1 MAEQD
6 NKITSRRSVRNVY
19 SEQNSNRRGRKN
31 VEVAK
36 ENKEKARIK
45 RELAIGIATKKI
57 KTSKKQDDKYTNKP
71 SNKEV
76 KNSVDNI
83 LKRSKKIAIN
93 AKKANKYRNNRNF
106 KFKQPP
112 TNAERVL
119 KITAPNGDQKTPKI
133 PEIEKDVLRVIII
146 GGNEEVGRNMVVFE
160 YGTGKKNSDI
170 VIVDIGMQFPEE
182 DMPGIDY
189 IVPNISYLTGKEK
202 RIRGVIFTHGHLDHI
217 GAAPIVLEQLGYP
230 PVISRDLTL
239 ALIKKKVE
247 DGNPGAA
254 NRLKTISIK
263 DINKKLSLGIFKAKF
278 FEVEHSIMDSMG
290 VALETP
296 VGTPIHLGDWT
307 ISHDPADGKKITYE
321 ALKDLKAPRILL
333 LESLGAIKTGTSS
346 EKIVQGNLED
356 LIKGAK
362 GRIILATFASQVK
375 RIKLLLEFCEK
386 IGRRVALDGYSM
398 RTNVE
403 IAKEFGYINVNKD
416 TLIPINDIHKYKN
429 NEILVLC
436 TGAQGEHNAA
446 LNKIVTE
453 HHRFIKIQKNDT
465 IVFSS
470 SVIPGNERSIQRLKD
485 NLYRKCDNVIHSDV
499 MDIHMGG
506 HSNSADIQTVIK
518 MVEPQYFLPVYANH
532 FFLKESVK
540 RAVEIGFPKGKTAVL
555 DNGHILEFSKNGAK
569 LRKEKVDTSYVFVD
583 GLGVGDIGHMVLRDR
598 QALAE
603 DGMYTI
609 IILIRSDSKKV
620 VNVQITSR
628 GFIFVKDN
636 FDIVNETKEKVIKIV
651 ANITSKDM
659 LIDSKEIEV
668 DIREKIGEYLFKKTE
683 RRPMVLPVVIEV

>member
-1 MAEQD
+1 MTEQD

-19 SEQNSNRRGRKN
+19 SKQSFNRRGKKN
-31 VEVAK
+31 VEVAI
-36 ENKEKARIK
+36 EKAKTR
-45 RELAIGIATKKI
+45 RETAMGIAKKNIKTEKKI
-57 KTSKKQDDKYTNKP
+57 EDKLVNVS
-71 SNKEV
+71 SNKEI
-76 KNSVDNI
+76 KNSIDNV
-83 LKRSKKIAIN
+83 LKRSKKIANNI
-93 AKKANKYRNNRNF
+93 KKASKSRNKNNRNF
-106 KFKQPP
+106 RFKQPP
-112 TNAERVL
+112 TNAERIL
-119 KITAPNGDQKTPKI
+119 KITSSNGEQKMPNI
-133 PEIEKDVLRVIII
+133 PPIEKDILRVIVI

-160 YGTGKKNSDI
+160 YGTDKNNSDI

-189 IVPNISYLTGKEK
+189 IVPNISYLKGKEK

-217 GAAPIVLEQLGYP
+217 GAAPIVLKQLGYP

-254 NRLKTISIK
+254 QRLKTISIK
-263 DINKKLSLGIFKAKF
+263 DINKQLSLGIFKAKF

-296 VGTPIHLGDWT
+296 VGTLIHLGDWT
-307 ISHDPADGKKITYE
+307 ISHDPADGQKITYE
-321 ALKDLKAPRILL
+321 ALKELKAPRILL
-333 LESLGAIKTGTSS
+333 LESLGSIKTGTSS
-346 EKIVQGNLED
+346 EKIVQGNLEG
-356 LIKGAK
+356 LIKNAK

-386 IGRRVALDGYSM
+386 IGRKVALDGYSM

-403 IAKEFGYINVNKD
+403 IAKELGYIKMNKD
-416 TLIPINDIHKYKN
+416 TLIPINDIHKYKDS
-429 NEILVLC
+429 EILVLC

-446 LNKIVTE
+446 LNKIVTD

-506 HSNSADIQTVIK
+506 HSNASDIQEVIK

-555 DNGHILEFSKNGAK
+555 DNGHILEFSKKGAK
-569 LRKEKVDTSYVFVD
+569 LRKEKADTSYVFVD

-598 QALAE
+598 QMLSE

-609 IILIRSDSKKV
+609 TVLVRSKSKKV
-620 VNVQITSR
+620 VNIQVTSR

-636 FDIVNETKEKVIKIV
+636 FDIVNETKQKVIQIV
-651 ANITSKDM
+651 ANTTNEEMS
-659 LIDSKEIEV
+659 IDTKEIENN
-668 DIREKIGEYLFKKTE
+668 IREEIGEYLFQKTE

>member
-1 MAEQD
+1 MTEQD
-6 NKITSRRSVRNVY
+6 NKITSRRLVRNVY
-19 SEQNSNRRGRKN
+19 SEQSSNRRGKKN

-36 ENKEKARIK
+36 ENKEKARTR
-45 RELAIGIATKKI
+45 RELAMGIATRKPAI
-57 KTSKKQDDKYTNKP
+57 TKKQDNQSTGIF

-83 LKRSKKIAIN
+83 LKRSKKIAAN
-93 AKKANKYRNNRNF
+93 AKKAKKFRSNKGLRFN
-106 KFKQPP
+106 QPL
-112 TNAERVL
+112 TNGERIL
-119 KITAPNGDQKTPKI
+119 KITSPNGNQKTPKI
-133 PEIEKDVLRVIII
+133 PEIEKDVLRVIVI

-160 YGTGKKNSDI
+160 YGTGKNNSDI

-189 IVPNISYLTGKEK
+189 IVPNISYLRGKEK

-217 GAAPIVLEQLGYP
+217 GAAPIVLRQLGYP

-247 DGNPGAA
+247 DGNPGASK
-254 NRLKTISIK
+254 RLKTISIK
-263 DINKKLSLGIFKAKF
+263 DIDKKLSLGMFRAKF

-296 VGTPIHLGDWT
+296 VGTLIHLGDWT

-321 ALKDLKAPRILL
+321 ALKELKAPRILL
-333 LESLGAIKTGTSS
+333 LESLGSVKTGTSS
-346 EKIVQGNLED
+346 EKIIQGNLES
-356 LIKGAK
+356 LIRRTK
-362 GRIILATFASQVK
+362 GRIILTTFASQIK
-375 RIKLLLEFCEK
+375 RINLLLEFCQK
-386 IGRRVALDGYSM
+386 IGRKVALDGYSM

-403 IAKEFGYINVNKD
+403 IAKELGYIKVSKD
-416 TLIPINDIHKYKN
+416 ILIPINDIHKYKD

-446 LNKIVTE
+446 ISKMVTE

-470 SVIPGNERSIQRLKD
+470 SVIPGNERSVQRLKD
-485 NLYRKCDNVIHSDV
+485 NLYRKCDNVIHSDI

-506 HSNSADIQTVIK
+506 HSNASDIQEVIK

-540 RAVEIGFPKGKTAVL
+540 RAVEIGFPKGKSAVL
-555 DNGHILEFSKNGAK
+555 DNGHILEFSKKGAK
-569 LRKEKVDTSYVFVD
+569 LRKEKADTSYVFVD
-583 GLGVGDIGHMVLRDR
+583 GLGVGDVGHMVLRDR

-609 IILIRSDSKKV
+609 TVLIRSKRKKV
-620 VNVQITSR
+620 VNMQITSR

-636 FDIVNETKEKVIKIV
+636 FDIVNETKQKVIKIV
-651 ANITSKDM
+651 ANTTSEDIR
-659 LIDSKEIEV
+659 IDPREIELN
-668 DIREKIGEYLFKKTE
+668 IREEIGEYLFKKTE
-683 RRPMVLPVVIEV
+683 RRPMILPVVIEV

>member
-1 MAEQD
+1 MTEKN

-19 SEQNSNRRGRKN
+19 VQQNPNRRGRKN
-31 VEVAK
+31 MEVVK
-36 ENKEKARIK
+36 TKKDLNSS
-45 RELAIGIATKKI
+45 GTATKNTAVVI
-57 KTSKKQDDKYTNKP
+57 KTMEKKALNK
-71 SNKEV
+71 STTKEI
-76 KNSVDNI
+76 KNSVESV
-83 LKRSKKIAIN
+83 LKKSKKISN
-93 AKKANKYRNNRNF
+93 ELRKSRKFKKNKDFR
-106 KFKQPP
+106 FKQPP
-112 TNAERVL
+112 TNAERIL
-119 KITAPNGDQKTPKI
+119 KITSSNGEQKSVNI
-133 PEIEKDVLRVIII
+133 PPIKKDILRVIVM

-160 YGTGKKNSDI
+160 YGTGNNNSDI

-189 IVPNISYLTGKEK
+189 IVPNASYLKGKEK

-217 GAAPIVLEQLGYP
+217 GAAPIVLKQLGYP
-230 PVISRDLTL
+230 PIISRELTL
-239 ALIKKKVE
+239 ALIKKKIE
-247 DGNPGAA
+247 DSDPGAS
-254 NRLKTISIK
+254 NKLKTVAIK
-263 DINKKLSLGIFKAKF
+263 EINKKLSLGIFKTSF

-296 VGTPIHLGDWT
+296 VGTVIHLGDWT
-307 ISHDPADGKKITYE
+307 ISHDPADGNKITYE
-321 ALKDLKAPRILL
+321 SLSKLKAPRILL

-346 EKIVQGNLED
+346 EKIVQGNLET
-356 LIKGAK
+356 LIRNAK

-375 RIKLLLEFCEK
+375 RIKLLIEFCEK
-386 IGRRVALDGYSM
+386 VGRKVALDGYSM

-403 IAKEFGYINVNKD
+403 IAKELGYIKTNKD
-416 TLIPINDIHKYKN
+416 TLIPISDIHKYKD
-429 NEILVLC
+429 NEILILC

-446 LNKIVTE
+446 LNKIVTD

-485 NLYRKCDNVIHSDV
+485 NLYRKCDNVIHSDI

-506 HSNSADIQTVIK
+506 HSNASDIQEVIK
-518 MVEPQYFLPVYANH
+518 MIKPQYFLPVYANH
-532 FFLKESVK
+532 FFLKEAVK

-555 DNGHILEFSKNGAK
+555 DNGHILEFSKKGAK
-569 LRKEKVDTSYVFVD
+569 LRKEKADTSYIFVD

-609 IILIRSDSKKV
+609 TVVVKAKSKKV
-620 VNVQITSR
+620 VNIQVTSR

-636 FDIVNETKEKVIKIV
+636 FDIVNETKQKIIKIISD
-651 ANITSKDM
+651 NTSKD
-659 LIDSKEIEV
+659 LRLDPKEIEV
-668 DIREKIGEYLFKKTE
+668 AIREQIGEYLFQKTQ
-683 RRPMVLPVVIEV
+683 RRPMILPVIIEV

>member
-1 MAEQD
+1 MTEQD
-6 NKITSRRSVRNVY
+6 NKITSRRLVRNVY
-19 SEQNSNRRGRKN
+19 SEQSSNRRGKKN

-36 ENKEKARIK
+36 ENKEKARTR
-45 RELAIGIATKKI
+45 RELAIGIATRKSAI
-57 KTSKKQDDKYTNKP
+57 TKKQGNQSTGIF

-83 LKRSKKIAIN
+83 LKRSKKIAAN
-93 AKKANKYRNNRNF
+93 AKKAKKSRSNKGFRFN
-106 KFKQPP
+106 QPP
-112 TNAERVL
+112 TNGERIL
-119 KITAPNGDQKTPKI
+119 KITSPNGNQKTPKI
-133 PEIEKDVLRVIII
+133 PEIEKDVLRVIVI

-160 YGTGKKNSDI
+160 YGTGKNNSDI

-189 IVPNISYLTGKEK
+189 IVPNISYLRGKEK

-217 GAAPIVLEQLGYP
+217 GAAPIVLRQLGYP

-247 DGNPGAA
+247 DGNPGASK
-254 NRLKTISIK
+254 RLKTISIK
-263 DINKKLSLGIFKAKF
+263 DIDKKLSLGMFRAKF

-296 VGTPIHLGDWT
+296 VGTLIHLGDWT

-321 ALKDLKAPRILL
+321 ALKELKAPRILL
-333 LESLGAIKTGTSS
+333 LESLGSVKTGTSS
-346 EKIVQGNLED
+346 EKIIQGNLES
-356 LIKGAK
+356 LIRRTK
-362 GRIILATFASQVK
+362 GRIILTTFASQIK
-375 RIKLLLEFCEK
+375 RINLLLEFCQK
-386 IGRRVALDGYSM
+386 IGRKVALDGYSM

-403 IAKEFGYINVNKD
+403 IAKELGYIKVSKD
-416 TLIPINDIHKYKN
+416 ILIPINDIHKYKD

-446 LNKIVTE
+446 ISKMVTE

-470 SVIPGNERSIQRLKD
+470 SVIPGNERSVQRLKD
-485 NLYRKCDNVIHSDV
+485 NLYRKCDNVIHSDI

-506 HSNSADIQTVIK
+506 HSNASDIQEVIK

-540 RAVEIGFPKGKTAVL
+540 RAVEIGFPKGKSAVL
-555 DNGHILEFSKNGAK
+555 DNGHILEFSKKGAK
-569 LRKEKVDTSYVFVD
+569 LRKEKADTSYVFVD
-583 GLGVGDIGHMVLRDR
+583 GLGVGDVGHMVLRDR

-603 DGMYTI
+603 DGMYTVTV
-609 IILIRSDSKKV
+609 LIRSKSKKV
-620 VNVQITSR
+620 VNMQITSR

-636 FDIVNETKEKVIKIV
+636 FDIVNETKQKVIKIV
-651 ANITSKDM
+651 ANTTSEDVR
-659 LIDSKEIEV
+659 IDPREIELN
-668 DIREKIGEYLFKKTE
+668 IREEIGEYLFKKTE
-683 RRPMVLPVVIEV
+683 RRPMILPVVIEV